1 LTDLQTIIIDE
12 ADVILNMGFQDDIE
26 EIYSILNEQRKNTVQ
41 NLLFSA
47 TIPRWVHNIAE
58 KYLSKNK

>member
-26 EIYSILNEQRKNTVQ
+26 EIYSILNENMDKQ
-41 NLLFSA
+41 S
-47 TIPRWVHNIAE
+47 I
-58 KYLSKNK
+58 